1 MNIIFIFNNEF
12 YEEFFLDFKYDIIY
26 PINNNKNLYNR
37 FEILNKYQIKIFWYS
52 GEEILYTNDS
62 YIYFSNIENMKFIKK
77 ISLFHP
83 EWKDQAIINNLT
95 NKIKR
100 IGIKDEEGDVSICDE
115 KLFINWDKWDIEEF
129 YTPDNGFS
137 FYKLGHY
144 ENLKSVSFFNSFNK
158 FF

>member
-62 YIYFSNIENMKFIKK
+62 YIYFSNIEN
-77 ISLFHP
+77 
-83 EWKDQAIINNLT
+83 INF
-95 NKIKR
+95 K
-100 IGIKDEEGDVSICDE
+100 
-115 KLFINWDKWDIEEF
+115 
-129 YTPDNGFS
+129 
-137 FYKLGHY
+137 
-144 ENLKSVSFFNSFNK
+144 
-158 FF
+158 